1 MGPTKAGPL
10 KTLVEDFGTRIGR
23 YLPFEW
29 VSVPD
34 VRSKGRP
41 TPDSLKELESE
52 ALLRHLEPGDQVVLL
67 DENGASYS
75 SRKFASQLQKWM
87 NAGPK
92 RLVLVIGG
100 AYGFGSGVRSRADA
114 QLSLS
119 RMTFNHQVVR
129 LMAAEQLY
137 RALTIL
143 RGEPYHND

>member
-10 KTLVEDFGTRIGR
+10 KALVDEFGERIGR

-34 VRSKGRP
+34 VRIKGRP
-41 TPDSLKELESE
+41 SPEALKEMESE
-52 ALLRHLEPGDQVVLL
+52 ALLRQIESGDQVVLL
-67 DENGASYS
+67 DESGASYS
-75 SRKFASQLQKWM
+75 SRKFAAQLQKWM

-100 AYGFGSGVRSRADA
+100 AYGFGSGIRSRANA
-114 QLSLS
+114 ELSLS

-129 LMAAEQLY
+129 LLAAEQLY

-143 RGEPYHND
+143 KGDPYHND